1 MLNVFTQARD
11 YCPIVSNHEYLV
23 TGKLMIR
30 RMPPLNALKAFEA
43 AARLLSFTNAAQE
56 LSVTQAAISHQ
67 IRTLEE
73 YVGTSL
79 FERSHQRLALTQSG
93 KKLLPFLTQA
103 FDLVADGYHNL
114 DNQNQQLKLNIK
126 APSSFSVQWLMPK
139 LAKYQEQFPKV
150 AISLSAQDND
160 FDFFPQAFDV
170 EIRYLFEPQDSSHKV
185 LLFKE
190 QIFPVCSPSLL
201 QQGETLKSVEDFA
214 KHNLLHINFYPEDWQ
229 MWFEHMGLKGAD
241 CDSGHRFD
249 QSVLTLEAAVQGL
262 GIAMGRT
269 PIVDQKLASGA
280 LIAPFEDRLQSTGGY
295 WLDIKADMQL
305 RPHVEQFRD
314 WLLESVS

>member
-1 MLNVFTQARD
+1 MV
-11 YCPIVSNHEYLV
+11 
-23 TGKLMIR
+23 R

-56 LSVTQAAISHQ
+56 LNVTQAAISHQ

-73 YVGTSL
+73 YVGSTL
-79 FERSHQRLALTQSG
+79 FERSHQRLALTQAG
-93 KKLLPFLTQA
+93 KKLLPYLTQA
-103 FDLVADGYHNL
+103 FDLVADGYQNL
-114 DNQNQQLKLNIK
+114 ESQDQQLKLNIK

-139 LAKYQEQFPKV
+139 LALYQKIYPDV

-160 FDFFPQAFDV
+160 FEFFPQAFDL
-170 EIRYLFEPQDSSHKV
+170 EIRYLFEPQHSSNKI

-190 QIFPVCSPSLL
+190 HIFPVCSPSLL
-201 QQGETLKSVEDFA
+201 APHETLSSAEDFA
-214 KHNLLHINFYPEDWQ
+214 RHSLLHINFYPEDWQ
-229 MWFEHMGLKGAD
+229 MWFEHIGLEGID

-269 PIVDQKLASGA
+269 PIVDQKLASGV
-280 LIAPFEDRLQSTGGY
+280 LISPCSERIESAGGY
-295 WLDIKADMQL
+295 WLEVKADMQL
-305 RPHVEQFRD
+305 RPHVAQFRD
-314 WLLESVS
+314 WLVGSC

>member
-1 MLNVFTQARD
+1 MV
-11 YCPIVSNHEYLV
+11 
-23 TGKLMIR
+23 R

-56 LSVTQAAISHQ
+56 LNVTQAAISHQ

-73 YVGTSL
+73 YVGSTL
-79 FERSHQRLALTQSG
+79 FERSHQRLALTQAG
-93 KKLLPFLTQA
+93 KKLLPYLTQA

-114 DNQNQQLKLNIK
+114 DSDKQQLKLNIK

-139 LAKYQEQFPKV
+139 LAIYQEQHPDV

-160 FDFFPQAFDV
+160 FEFFPQAFDV
-170 EIRYLFEPQDSSHKV
+170 EIRYLFEPQNNSNKI

-190 QIFPVCSPSLL
+190 HIFPVCSPSLL
-201 QQGETLKSVEDFA
+201 TSQETLTSAEDFA

-229 MWFEHMGLKGAD
+229 MWFEHIGLKGVD

-269 PIVDQKLASGA
+269 PIVDQKLASGT
-280 LIAPFEDRLQSTGGY
+280 LIAPCSERLQSAGGY
-295 WLDIKADMQL
+295 WLEVKADMQL

-314 WLLESVS
+314 WLVDNCS